1 MRIAIPVANGNLSLH
16 FGHCEKFTIVDVDE
30 EAKTI
35 LNIEEFDAPPH
46 QPDMLPRWLG
56 EKKVNVVIVSGI
68 GYRAQSLFEQ
78 QNIAVLTGAPPVSP
92 ESLVSHYLNGTLV
105 AGANVCDH

>member
-1 MRIAIPVANGNLSLH
+1 MRIAIPVANGILSQH
-16 FGHCEKFTIVDVDE
+16 FGHCEKFAIIDVDE

-35 LNIEEFDAPPH
+35 LNTEELDAPPH

-56 EKKVNVVIVSGI
+56 ERKVNIVISCGM
-68 GYRAQSLFEQ
+68 GHRAQSLFEQ

-92 ESLVSHYLNGTLV
+92 ESLVGHYLNGTLV
-105 AGANVCDH
+105 TGSNVCDH